1 MISLLDCTLRDGG
14 YVNDWEFGRN
24 NIINIFERL
33 VDSHV
38 DMIEVGFLDERR
50 AFDIN
55 RTIMPDT
62 ASLNKIFAHL
72 DKKNAS
78 IIAMID
84 YGTCGIQN
92 IQPCEETFIDGIR
105 VIFKKHLREPA
116 LKFCAELKEKGY
128 NVYAQLVSITSY
140 SDDELL
146 DLIRLANNVEPYAVS
161 MVDTYGLMHQNN
173 LLHYFNM
180 LNSNL
185 KPNISIG
192 YHGHNNF
199 QMGYANCISMISQAE
214 KIDRDLI
221 VDGTIYGMG
230 KSAGNA
236 PLELIMMHL
245 NRMSSE
251 KYDISQVLEAIDSSV
266 MEFYR
271 TPTWGYNLFFYIAAL
286 NNCHPN
292 YVSFL
297 LNKRTLSI
305 KSVNDILGSL
315 SDDKALLYDEKYVEG
330 LYLDYQKNT
339 VNDEKAIAIL
349 YEKIKGRNILLL
361 GPETRGKTKEK
372 AIKDYIRD
380 YEPVIITINRIDES
394 IEEDFVFLCNSKR
407 YLQMASLLSRENHCI
422 VATSN
427 LIKTGKNEFRL
438 VINYESLLE
447 KAPIV
452 SDSAI
457 IMILKLLSNSS
468 CGEIA
473 LAGLAGYSSSTSV
486 EFSKE
491 KGADQIINISEYINT
506 YIMNYIESIG
516 NKKVKFLTRSKFE
529 RK

>member
-14 YVNDWEFGRN
+14 YVNDWEFGHN
-24 NIINIFERL
+24 NIINVFERL

-38 DMIEVGFLDERR
+38 DVIEVGFLDERR
-50 AFDIN
+50 TFDIN

-62 ASLNKIFAHL
+62 ASLNKIFSHL
-72 DKKNAS
+72 DKGNAS
-78 IIAMID
+78 VIAMID

-116 LKFCAELKEKGY
+116 MKFCAELKKLGY
-128 NVYAQLVSITSY
+128 KVYAQLVSVTSY

-146 DLIRLANNVEPYAVS
+146 DLIRLANEVEPFAVS

-173 LLHYFNM
+173 LMHYFDL
-180 LNSNL
+180 LNLNL

-199 QMGYANCISMISQAE
+199 QMGYANCISMISQS
-214 KIDRDLI
+214 DRI
-221 VDGTIYGMG
+221 SRNIVVDGTIYGMG

-245 NRMSSE
+245 NRMGE
-251 KYDISQVLEAIDSSV
+251 ERYDISQVLEAVDTSV
-266 MEFYR
+266 MEFYT

-297 LNKRTLSI
+297 LNKHTLSI
-305 KSVNDILGSL
+305 KSVNDILESL
-315 SDDKALLYDEKYVEG
+315 SEEKALLYDEKYIEK

-339 VNDEKAIAIL
+339 VNDEKDLARL
-349 YEKIKGRNILLL
+349 FEKLNSRNVLLI
-361 GPETRGKTKEK
+361 GPGARGKTREK
-372 AIKDYIRD
+372 AIRDYIA
-380 YEPVIITINRIDES
+380 ESNPVVVTINRIDEN
-394 IEEDFVFLCNSKR
+394 IKEDFVFLCNSKR
-407 YLQMASLLSRENHCI
+407 YLQLTSQLSQENHCI

-427 LIKTGKNEFRL
+427 LIKTGKNEFDF

-447 KAPIV
+447 NAPIV
-452 SDSAI
+452 ADSAL
-457 IMILKLLSNSS
+457 IMLLKILSKSG
-468 CGEIA
+468 CKEIA
-473 LAGLAGYSSSTSV
+473 LAGLDGYTNSTAV

-491 KGADQIINISEYINT
+491 KGADQIVNISNYINS
-506 YIMNYIESIG
+506 YIMRFIESIE
-516 NKKVKFLTRSKFE
+516 NKSLRLLTRSKFE